1 MFVDFFFNSNH
12 AHESLM
18 MSLRCDFFCIREIS
32 PSARTAPLE
41 NTQVF
46 HATIIMM
53 KHVFKAVVFQ
63 TACVLNYAA

>member
-1 MFVDFFFNSNH
+1 
-12 AHESLM
+12 M
-18 MSLRCDFFCIREIS
+18 MSLRCDFSRIREIS

-46 HATIIMM
+46 HATIIVM
-53 KHVFKAVVFQ
+53 KHVFKAIVLQ